1 MLKGV
6 FSRFSNDIAI
16 DLGTANT
23 RVFVRDKG
31 IVIDE
36 PTVVAVNTKTQQIL
50 AVGQEAK
57 QMLGKTPAHI
67 TVSRPLTHG
76 IISDYEVAEKLLKYL
91 LDKVHEDGFN
101 LFTRPRV
108 VICVP
113 LEVTEVETKAVE
125 DVTIAA
131 GAREVIVVQEPMA
144 AAIGAR
150 MPIQESIGNMIVHIG
165 AGSTEVAVISLHG
178 VVTWKSTHVAG
189 DEMNKNIM
197 QYAREV
203 FNLYIGEG
211 YAEQM
216 KMKIGSAVHQKEHME
231 FPLRG
236 RDVLTGLP
244 KEVMMTNDHVHEA
257 LERSVRVIVDH
268 VKMALELTPPEL
280 TADIH
285 ERGLILS
292 GGGAL
297 LRGIDSLIAEAT
309 EVPVRLT
316 DDPQT
321 AVVRGAGLLLA
332 EHALLKEVRLPS
344 ARNPRRHRNG

>member
-1 MLKGV
+1 MFERV
-6 FSRFSNDIAI
+6 FRRFQSDIAI

-36 PTVVAVNTKTQQIL
+36 PTVVAINNKTDQIL

-57 QMLGKTPAHI
+57 QMLGKTPSHI
-67 TVSRPLTHG
+67 SVSRPLTHG

-91 LDKVHEDGFN
+91 IDKVHDDGFSV
-101 LFTRPRV
+101 FSRPRV

-131 GAREVIVVQEPMA
+131 GAREVAVIQEPMA

-165 AGSTEVAVISLHG
+165 AGTTEVAIISLHG
-178 VVTWKSTHVAG
+178 VVNWKSTHVAG

-203 FNLYIGEG
+203 FNLYIGES

-216 KMKIGSAVHQKEHME
+216 KMKIGSATPQKERME

-257 LERSVRVIVDH
+257 LERSVRAIVDH

-297 LRGIDSLIAEAT
+297 LRGIDTVIAHAA
-309 EVPVRLT
+309 EVPVRMT

-321 AVVRGAGLLLA
+321 AVVRGAGLLLQ
-332 EHALLKEVRLPS
+332 ESALLKEVRLPS
-344 ARNPRRHRNG
+344 ARNPRRRRV